1 MYQFVKDA
9 LFSFPAA
16 LTFRVCAACAVLYTA
31 VGFPLSYLL
40 SRSRFAPR
48 KIISF
53 FITLPLIFPPIA
65 LGFMLLMLLG
75 RNGPIGRPLE
85 SFFGLRLIF
94 SMPGIV
100 LAAFIAGMPLLVR
113 PLAAAMGREEIKHM
127 EEAARTLGCSPTRT
141 FLLVTM
147 PQVVNT
153 AVSGLLLGLARAS
166 GEVGITMMLGGNISG
181 RTNTL
186 SLEIYNLVS
195 RGEFDDALCLCAL
208 LAAAGV
214 VIYAVLECI
223 SAEGL

>member
-1 MYQFVKDA
+1 MYQLIRDA

-16 LTFRVCAACAVLYTA
+16 LTFRVCAACAVLYAA

-40 SRSRFAPR
+40 SRSRPAPR

-53 FITLPLIFPPIA
+53 FVTLPLIFPPIA
-65 LGFMLLMLLG
+65 IGFMLLMLLG

-85 SFFGLRLIF
+85 SFLGLRLIF

-100 LAAFIAGMPLLVR
+100 LAAFIAGVPLLVR
-113 PLAAAMGREEIKHM
+113 PLSAAMGRVEIIRM
-127 EEAARTLGCSPTRT
+127 EEAARTLGCSPARV
-141 FLLVTM
+141 FLFVAL
-147 PQVVNT
+147 PQSANT
-153 AVSGLLLGLARAS
+153 AISGLLLGLARAS

-195 RGEFDDALCLCAL
+195 RGEFDGAMGLCVL
-208 LAAAGV
+208 LAVAGV
-214 VIYAVLECI
+214 VIYAILECI